1 METIKEEDG
10 DMMELALVKTLLS
23 KEFYD
28 QHKGIRCPDRIFS
41 KDVRKIKQALDT
53 AMETYGGDLSVSD
66 LQAVFNRVNAS
77 MTTAT
82 RTAYEDLFKRI
93 EIAEPIKGEIAED
106 TLSQLFQQHVGDLVA
121 NLGFDFVNG
130 TENSLE
136 PLRKLLEEYK
146 DDFTPNLRVEWDDH
160 SLDTILDATALESKW
175 KFNIPSL
182 ARRVE
187 GISGGHLILVG
198 ARPNTGKT
206 SFHASIVAAAD
217 GFAHQGAKITVL
229 CNEEAYTRVAARYIS
244 ASTLM
249 TIKEVRINKA
259 LAASRYNSIKE
270 NIQFKD
276 STGKGMDWVESVVKY
291 ERPDIV
297 ILDMGDKFADI
308 RSERSDITL
317 KAAAIHARNIAKQ
330 YDCAVVWMSQLSA
343 EAEGR
348 ADLNQA
354 MMEGSKTGKAAEAD
368 LMVLIGK
375 TQQAEGEDE
384 DPIRYLNIAKNKL
397 NGFQGKITC
406 QLDGPRS
413 LYSA

>member
-1 METIKEEDG
+1 
-10 DMMELALVKTLLS
+10 MELALLKTLLNR
-23 KEFYD
+23 EFYN
-28 QHKGIRCPDRIFS
+28 QHKGLQCPDKIFS

-53 AMETYGGDLSVSD
+53 AMETYDTDLSVSD
-66 LQAVFNRVNAS
+66 LQAVFNRINAS

-93 EIAEPIKGEIAED
+93 EIAEPIKDEIAND

-130 TENSLE
+130 AENSLE

-175 KFNIPSL
+175 KFNISSL

-187 GISGGHLILVG
+187 GISDGHLVLVG

-206 SFHASIVAAAD
+206 SFHASIVAGAD
-217 GFAHQGAKITVL
+217 GFAHQGANCIVL

-249 TIKEVRINKA
+249 TMKEVDENPA
-259 LAASRYNSIKE
+259 LAASRYSSINKR
-270 NIQFKD
+270 IKFKD
-276 STGKGMDWVESVVKY
+276 TTGKNMAWVESVVKH

-297 ILDMGDKFADI
+297 VLDMGDKFADI
-308 RSERSDITL
+308 SSERSDITL

-330 YDCAVVWMSQLSA
+330 YKCAVIWMSQLSA

-348 ADLNQA
+348 SDLNQA

-368 LMVLIGK
+368 LMILIGK
-375 TQQAEGEDE
+375 TQQVEGEEE

-406 QLDGPRS
+406 SLDGARS
-413 LYSA
+413 LYSS

>member
-1 METIKEEDG
+1 
-10 DMMELALVKTLLS
+10 MMELALIKTLLS

-28 QHKGIRCPDRIFS
+28 DHKGVRCPDRIFS

-53 AMETYGGDLSVSD
+53 AMETYDGDLSVSD
-66 LQAVFNRVNAS
+66 LHAVFNRVNAS

-106 TLSQLFQQHVGDLVA
+106 TLSQLFQQHVGDRVA

-130 TENSLE
+130 AENSLE

-175 KFNIPSL
+175 KFNISSL

-206 SFHASIVAAAD
+206 SFHASIVAGAD
-217 GFAHQGAKITVL
+217 GFAHQGANCIVL

-249 TIKEVRINKA
+249 TMKEVDENPA
-259 LAASRYNSIKE
+259 LAASRYSSINKR
-270 NIQFKD
+270 IKFKD
-276 STGKGMDWVESVVKY
+276 TTGKNMAWVESVVKH

-297 ILDMGDKFADI
+297 VLDMGDKFADI
-308 RSERSDITL
+308 SSERSDITL

-330 YDCAVVWMSQLSA
+330 YKCAVIWMSQLSA

-348 ADLNQA
+348 SDLNQA

-368 LMVLIGK
+368 LMILIGK
-375 TQQAEGEDE
+375 TQQVEGEEE

-406 QLDGPRS
+406 SLDGARS
-413 LYSA
+413 LYSS

>member
-397 NGFQGKITC
+397 NGYQGKITC
-406 QLDGPRS
+406 QLDGSRS
-413 LYSA
+413 LYTA

>member
-1 METIKEEDG
+1 
-10 DMMELALVKTLLS
+10 MMELALVKTLLS

-397 NGFQGKITC
+397 NGYQGKITC
-406 QLDGPRS
+406 QLDGSRS
-413 LYSA
+413 LYTA

>member
-1 METIKEEDG
+1 
-10 DMMELALVKTLLS
+10 MMELALVKTLLS
-23 KEFYD
+23 REFYND
-28 QHKGIRCPDRIFS
+28 HKGVRCPERIFS

-53 AMETYGGDLSVSD
+53 AMETYDGDLSVSD
-66 LQAVFNRVNAS
+66 LHAVFNRINAS

-82 RTAYEDLFKRI
+82 RIAYEDLFKRI

-308 RSERSDITL
+308 RTERTDITL

-397 NGFQGKITC
+397 NGYQGKITC
-406 QLDGPRS
+406 QLDGSRS

>member
-1 METIKEEDG
+1 
-10 DMMELALVKTLLS
+10 MELALIKTLLDR
-23 KEFYD
+23 EFYNN
-28 QHKGIRCPDRIFS
+28 HKGIRCPDKIFS

-53 AMETYGGDLSVSD
+53 AMETYDNDFTVSD
-66 LQAVFNRVNAS
+66 LQAVFNRINAS

-93 EIAEPIKGEIAED
+93 ELAEPIKGEIAED

-130 TENSLE
+130 AENSLE

-187 GISGGHLILVG
+187 GISGGHFILVG

-206 SFHASIVAAAD
+206 SFHASVVAGAN
-217 GFAHQGAKITVL
+217 GFAHQGAKCIVL

-249 TIKEVRINKA
+249 TMKEVDENPA
-259 LAASRYNSIKE
+259 LAAKRYSSINKR
-270 NIQFKD
+270 IKFKD
-276 STGKGMDWVESVVKY
+276 TTGKNMAWVESVVKH

-308 RSERSDITL
+308 SSERSDITL

-330 YDCAVVWMSQLSA
+330 YKCAVIWMSQLSA

-348 ADLNQA
+348 SDLNQA

-368 LMVLIGK
+368 LMILIGK
-375 TQQAEGEDE
+375 TQQVEGEEE

-406 QLDGPRS
+406 SLDGARS
-413 LYSA
+413 LYSS

>member
-1 METIKEEDG
+1 
-10 DMMELALVKTLLS
+10 MELALLKTLLNR
-23 KEFYD
+23 EFYN
-28 QHKGIRCPDRIFS
+28 QHKGLQCPDKIFS

-53 AMETYGGDLSVSD
+53 AMETYDTDLSVSD
-66 LQAVFNRVNAS
+66 LQAVFNRINAS

-82 RTAYEDLFKRI
+82 RIAYEDLFKRI
-93 EIAEPIKGEIAED
+93 EIAEPIKDEIAND

-130 TENSLE
+130 AENSLE

-160 SLDTILDATALESKW
+160 SLDTVLAATALESKW
-175 KFNIPSL
+175 SFNIPSL

-187 GISGGHLILVG
+187 GISDGHFFLVG

-206 SFHASIVAAAD
+206 SFHASIVAGAD
-217 GFAHQGAKITVL
+217 GFAHQGANCIVL

-249 TIKEVRINKA
+249 TMKEVDENPA
-259 LAASRYNSIKE
+259 LAASRYSSINKR
-270 NIQFKD
+270 IKFKD
-276 STGKGMDWVESVVKY
+276 TTGKNMAWVESVVKH

-308 RSERSDITL
+308 SSERSDITL

-330 YDCAVVWMSQLSA
+330 YKCAVIWMSQLSA

-348 ADLNQA
+348 SDLNQA

-368 LMVLIGK
+368 LMILIGK
-375 TQQAEGEDE
+375 TQQVEGEEE

-406 QLDGPRS
+406 SLDGARS
-413 LYSA
+413 LYSS

>member
-1 METIKEEDG
+1 
-10 DMMELALVKTLLS
+10 MELALLKTLLNR
-23 KEFYD
+23 EFYN
-28 QHKGIRCPDRIFS
+28 QHKGLQCPDKIFS

-53 AMETYGGDLSVSD
+53 AMETYDTDLSVSD
-66 LQAVFNRVNAS
+66 LQAVFNRINAS

-93 EIAEPIKGEIAED
+93 EIAEPIKDEIAED

-130 TENSLE
+130 AENSLE

-160 SLDTILDATALESKW
+160 SLDTVLAATALESKW
-175 KFNIPSL
+175 SFNIPSL

-187 GISGGHLILVG
+187 GISDGHFFLVG

-206 SFHASIVAAAD
+206 SFHASIVAGAD
-217 GFAHQGAKITVL
+217 GFAHQGANCIVL

-249 TIKEVRINKA
+249 TMKEVDENPA
-259 LAASRYNSIKE
+259 LAASRYSSINKR
-270 NIQFKD
+270 IKFKD
-276 STGKGMDWVESVVKY
+276 TTGKNMAWVESVVKH

-308 RSERSDITL
+308 SSERSDITL

-330 YDCAVVWMSQLSA
+330 YKCAVIWMSQLSA

-348 ADLNQA
+348 SDLNQA

-368 LMVLIGK
+368 LMILIGK
-375 TQQAEGEDE
+375 TQQVEGEEE

-406 QLDGPRS
+406 SLDGARS
-413 LYSA
+413 LYSS

>member
-1 METIKEEDG
+1 
-10 DMMELALVKTLLS
+10 MMELALLKTLLNR
-23 KEFYD
+23 EFYN
-28 QHKGIRCPDRIFS
+28 QHKGLQCPDKIFS

-53 AMETYGGDLSVSD
+53 AMETYDTDLSVSD
-66 LQAVFNRVNAS
+66 LQAVFNRINAS

-93 EIAEPIKGEIAED
+93 EIAEPIKDEIAND

-130 TENSLE
+130 AENSLE

-175 KFNIPSL
+175 KFNISSL

-187 GISGGHLILVG
+187 GISDGHLVLVG

-206 SFHASIVAAAD
+206 SFHASIIAGAD
-217 GFAHQGAKITVL
+217 GFAHQGAKCIVL

-249 TIKEVRINKA
+249 TMKEVDENPA
-259 LAASRYNSIKE
+259 LAASRYSSINKR
-270 NIQFKD
+270 IKFKD
-276 STGKGMDWVESVVKY
+276 TTGKNMAWVESVVKH

-297 ILDMGDKFADI
+297 VLDMGDKFADI
-308 RSERSDITL
+308 SSERSDITL

-330 YDCAVVWMSQLSA
+330 YKCAVIWMSQLSA

-348 ADLNQA
+348 SDLNQA

-368 LMVLIGK
+368 LMILIGK
-375 TQQAEGEDE
+375 TQQVEGEEE

-406 QLDGPRS
+406 SLDGARS
-413 LYSA
+413 LYSS